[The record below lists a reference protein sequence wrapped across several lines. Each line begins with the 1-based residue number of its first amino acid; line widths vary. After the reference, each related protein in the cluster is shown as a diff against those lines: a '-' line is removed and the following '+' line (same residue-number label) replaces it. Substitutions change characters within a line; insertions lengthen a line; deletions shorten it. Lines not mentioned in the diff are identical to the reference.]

1 MQRWMSTISVC
12 SLCVC
17 LPGRIMIVCTYALY
31 GCFVSHV
38 CMYGLAVA
46 QALRS
51 PTGIVCEA
59 IQDLEAWRH
68 EACGYCQCIQL

>member
-17 LPGRIMIVCTYALY
+17 LPGRIMIVCTYE
-31 GCFVSHV
+31 CFVSHV
-38 CMYGLAVA
+38 CMYGLADFVEPY
-46 QALRS
+46 RI
-51 PTGIVCEA
+51 IVCEA